1 MTGIL
6 LRIVLP
12 RLLSGLLMVVLVSV
26 LVFVVLRQLPI
37 DPVGMSLP
45 PGATEADRLALTR
58 EFGLDR
64 PVAEQYLRWATGLL
78 RGELGVSVNLRRQVG
93 PLIGAVLPATL
104 ELVIA
109 AMVLGTGFGIAG
121 GLLLFAARRTVWE
134 GAGDVLSSVLV
145 SVPEFVWAIAG
156 ILLFGV
162 WLHILPFI
170 GRIDPDHAIPVRT
183 GLMLVDTLLAGQPAA
198 FADAIAHLALP
209 ALALGIT
216 LAPLVTRVLRS
227 SLLGVIVEDFIQMA
241 RLRGLTER
249 QVLTRHALR
258 NAALPTLSLVG
269 VQAGF
274 MFGGTLLVEVIF
286 GWPGLGNLMVTA
298 VRSGDIPVI
307 QAAALVYC
315 LGVLVINLAV
325 DLAYLALNPRLRLR

>member
-1 MTGIL
+1 MTI
-6 LRIVLP
+6 LRIVAL
-12 RLLSGLLMVVLVSV
+12 RLASSVLMVALISM
-26 LVFVVLRQLPI
+26 LVFVVLRALPI

-45 PGATEADRLALTR
+45 PGATEADRAALSR

-64 PVAEQYLRWATGLL
+64 PVAEQYMRWAGGLL
-78 RGELGVSVNLRRQVG
+78 QGELGRSVNLRRSVG
-93 PLIGAVLPATL
+93 PLVAAVLPATV
-104 ELVIA
+104 ELVGVA
-109 AMVLGTGFGIAG
+109 LLFGVGFGVAG
-121 GLLLFAARRTVWE
+121 GLLLFAVRRSHLE
-134 GAGDVLSSVLV
+134 LLGDVATSVLV
-145 SVPEFVWAIAG
+145 SVPEFVWAIGG

-162 WLHILPFI
+162 WLQALPFI
-170 GRIDPDHAIPVRT
+170 GRIDPDQVVAPQT
-183 GLMLVDTLLAGQPAA
+183 GFMLLDTLLAGRPAA
-198 FADAIAHLALP
+198 FADALAHLALP
-209 ALALGIT
+209 AAALGLT

-227 SLLGVIVEDFIQMA
+227 SLLGVIVEDFVHAA

-307 QAAALVYC
+307 QAATLVYC
-315 LGVLVINLAV
+315 LGVLCITLAV
-325 DLAYLALNPRLRLR
+325 DVMTVALNPRLRAA